1 MIKMEQ
7 KTHRC
12 ENDKQN
18 LNNRL
23 KKIEGQIRGLQKMIE
38 EDRYCIDILVQIS
51 AVNAGLKKVGFQLME
66 QHTKHCVSD
75 AIHSGNGEA
84 SIEELMKVIQQ
95 FSKS

>member
-1 MIKMEQ
+1 MGMEQ

-12 ENDKQN
+12 ESDKHN

-23 KKIEGQIRGLQKMIE
+23 KKIEGQIRGLQKMVD
-38 EDRYCIDILVQIS
+38 EDRYCVDILVQIS

-75 AIHSGNGEA
+75 AIQSGRGDH